1 MKGSRAASSGAICR
15 GSGAGLWACSRSG
28 APGEPMGRSSTACV
42 PATISWVG
50 SPVSAG
56 RLTEDA
62 NAISRGA
69 LSVRSCR
76 TTPSVMMTARTAATI
91 VLSAVAITNSQ
102 GLMLGWRPGAGA
114 VAGPRGRSSRSP
126 R

>member
-1 MKGSRAASSGAICR
+1 MKGSRAASSGSICR
-15 GSGAGLWACSRSG
+15 GSGAGVCACSRNG
-28 APGEPMGRSSTACV
+28 APGEPIGSNSSACV
-42 PATISWVG
+42 AICWVG
-50 SPVSAG
+50 SLASAG
-56 RLTEDA
+56 RLTAEA
-62 NAISRGA
+62 SAISRGA
-69 LSVRSCR
+69 LSAVRSCR

-114 VAGPRGRSSRSP
+114 VAGARGRSSRSP